1 MKEELYI
8 PLNRSTMAQKLSA
21 SLTECPIAE
30 NVSERL
36 IRLPFFTTLTDGE
49 LETVIEVARGFD
61 VNR

>member
-1 MKEELYI
+1 
-8 PLNRSTMAQKLSA
+8 MAQKLSA